1 MRRGLVASLALVLM
15 SALAISPVRAVP
27 PAAAGA
33 LASSN
38 VDFVM
43 NIPDV
48 AAIGGRI
55 LRGVDTPVLGP
66 RDLFYVTTSQ
76 GLRIYDVTLGLP
88 VPVGALELPHFEN
101 EDVDTNGK
109 ILLIAADHFLG
120 FPNVLYVINVE
131 NPHAP
136 LLVGVLPFPSEA
148 HTVTCINDCT
158 YAWLAGGGG
167 LYVVDLRN
175 PASPRQVGRVG
186 QEYGGTHDVQVDDKG
201 VAWVTG
207 GGGLT
212 AYATGDARTPAFY
225 GTGTPLAP
233 KVYARGRGFNNN
245 FILHN
250 SMRPNAAAFNPAL
263 LSNSVVD
270 PGEAVYVTEEDY
282 ITLNE
287 DGSFQAGWLR
297 IVGGELTVDF
307 TNRWT
312 FANDFAIGLDHKIAV
327 GFSSSHYFDYRD
339 GVMAVGWY
347 EQGTRFFD
355 VSNVSNIRPI
365 GYFMPA
371 AANETWSAVFNG
383 QYVYII
389 DVGRGIDVLTFS
401 GSTASATVTLPN
413 DPSRPALSAP
423 HPEFGACRIR
433 VA

>member
-1 MRRGLVASLALVLM
+1 MRRGLIASLALVLM
-15 SALAISPVRAVP
+15 SALSVAPVRAVP

-33 LASSN
+33 LASDN
-38 VDFVM
+38 VDFVV
-43 NIPDV
+43 NLPDIP
-48 AAIGGRI
+48 AIGGRI
-55 LRGVDTPVLGP
+55 LRGVDTLLGP

-76 GLRIYDVTLGLP
+76 GLRIYDVTLG
-88 VPVGALELPHFEN
+88 VPVLTGALELPHFEN

-120 FPNVLYVINVE
+120 FPNMLYVVNVE
-131 NPHAP
+131 IPQAP
-136 LLVGVLPFPSEA
+136 VLLSVLPFPSAA
-148 HTVTCINDCT
+148 HTVSCINDCT

-175 PASPRQVGRVG
+175 PAAPMQVGRVG
-186 QEYGGTHDVQVDDKG
+186 QDYGGTHDVQVDDKG
-201 VAWVTG
+201 VAWVSG

-212 AYATGDARTPAFY
+212 AYATGDTRTPAFY
-225 GTGTPLAP
+225 GSGTALAP
-233 KVYARGRGFNNN
+233 HAYVRGRGFNNN

-250 SMRPNAAAFNPAL
+250 AMRPNAASFNPAL
-263 LSNSVVD
+263 LSNNAVD

-282 ITLNE
+282 LTLEE

-297 IVGGELTVDF
+297 IKDGTLTVDF
-307 TNRWT
+307 TDRWT
-312 FANDFAIGLDHKIAV
+312 FDDDFAVGVDHKIGV

-355 VSNVSNIRPI
+355 VSDVGDLRPI

-371 AANETWSAVFNG
+371 AGNETWNAVFNG
-383 QYVYII
+383 EYVYII
-389 DVGRGIDVLTFS
+389 DVGRGIDVLKFN
-401 GSTASATVTLPN
+401 GSTASATVSLPN
-413 DPSRPALSAP
+413 DAGRPALSAP